1 MRINRMTTKGKKMLL
16 SFSNILSKLIKNE
29 NVLRSA
35 LNCIR
40 ILHLKRVK

>member
-1 MRINRMTTKGKKMLL
+1 MRINRMTTKGKMLL

-29 NVLRSA
+29 NVSRSA

-40 ILHLKRVK
+40 ILHLQRVK